1 MTAADGM
8 DETVLARVR
17 AAAERIAPLA
27 DEIERGRRLP
37 PAAVG
42 ALVEAGVFKLAVP
55 RALGGGEADLPT
67 LLATFELLARAD
79 GSAGW
84 TAMIG
89 AASGL
94 MSIFLDEDT
103 ARHVYGP
110 ADAVSCGVFAPLG
123 RATRVAGGG
132 LRVSGR
138 WPFASGC
145 EHSQWRMGG
154 VLVFDGEQPEMLP
167 GTSIPHV
174 RCVLF
179 SAVESEII
187 DTWDVTGLRGSGS
200 HDIAVRDVTVPA
212 ERCFSFLMDKPR
224 APEAPLYRLPFF
236 GVLASGVA
244 AVALGIAR
252 AAIDQLIALAG
263 KKLVPGSRRTIAQ
276 RELVQLDVARAD
288 ARVRAARAFLF
299 AAVAEAG
306 QRPASDVQARAQ
318 LRLAACHAA
327 SEAAAAVDAMYNAGG
342 GAVVYATQPLQR
354 HFRDVHVA
362 TQHAM
367 VSPQVLTTVGRVL
380 LGLETD
386 VTTL

>member
-1 MTAADGM
+1 MNGM

-37 PAAVG
+37 AAAVG
-42 ALVEAGVFKLAVP
+42 ALVDAGVFKLAVP
-55 RALGGGEADLPT
+55 RVIGGGEAELPT

-94 MSIFLDEDT
+94 MSIFLDDDT

-110 ADAVSCGVFAPLG
+110 ADAISCGVFAPLG
-123 RATRVAGGG
+123 RATRAAGGG

-138 WPFASGC
+138 WPFGSGC

-154 VLVFDGEQPEMLP
+154 VLVFDGEQPELLP

-179 SAVESEII
+179 SAAETEII
-187 DTWDVTGLRGSGS
+187 DSWDVSGLRGSGS

-212 ERCFSFLMDKPR
+212 ERCFSFLADKPR
-224 APEAPLYRLPFF
+224 GDAPLYRMPFF

-252 AAIDQLIALAG
+252 AAIDSLLALAA
-263 KKLVPGSRRTIAQ
+263 KKTIPGSRRTIAQ

-299 AAVAEAG
+299 AAVAEAA

-367 VSPQVLTTVGRVL
+367 VSPQIMTTVGRVL

>member
-1 MTAADGM
+1 MTVANVTNGM
-8 DETVLARVR
+8 DEALLARVR
-17 AAAERIAPLA
+17 TAGERIAPLA

-37 PAAVG
+37 AAAVS
-42 ALVEAGVFKLAVP
+42 ALVDAGVFKLAVP

-67 LLATFELLARAD
+67 LLTTFEILARAD

-94 MSIFLDEDT
+94 MSIFLDDET
-103 ARHVYGP
+103 ARRIYGP
-110 ADAVSCGVFAPLG
+110 ADAISCGVFAPLG

-138 WPFASGC
+138 WPFGSGC

-154 VLVFDGEQPEMLP
+154 VLVFDGEQPELLP
-167 GTSIPHV
+167 GTTLPHV

-179 SAVESEII
+179 SASETEII
-187 DTWDVTGLRGSGS
+187 DSWDVSGLRGSGS

-212 ERCFSFLMDKPR
+212 ERCFSFLTDKPR
-224 APEAPLYRLPFF
+224 GSDAPLYKLPFF

-252 AAIDQLIALAG
+252 AAIDGLVALAT
-263 KKLVPGSRRTIAQ
+263 KKTIAGSRRTIAQ
-276 RELVQLDVARAD
+276 RELVQLEVARAD

-299 AAVAEAG
+299 AAVANAAG
-306 QRPASDVQARAQ
+306 KPASDVSARAQ
-318 LRLAACHAA
+318 LRLAACH
-327 SEAAAAVDAMYNAGG
+327 
-342 GAVVYATQPLQR
+342 
-354 HFRDVHVA
+354 
-362 TQHAM
+362 
-367 VSPQVLTTVGRVL
+367 
-380 LGLETD
+380 
-386 VTTL
+386 

>member
-1 MTAADGM
+1 MNGM

-37 PAAVG
+37 AAAVA
-42 ALVEAGVFKLAVP
+42 ALVDAGVFKLAVP
-55 RALGGGEADLPT
+55 RALGGGEAELPT

-94 MSIFLDEDT
+94 MSVFLDDDT

-110 ADAVSCGVFAPLG
+110 ADAISCGVFAPLG
-123 RATRVAGGG
+123 RATRAAGGG

-154 VLVFDGEQPEMLP
+154 VLVFDGEQPELLP

-179 SAVESEII
+179 SAAETEII
-187 DTWDVTGLRGSGS
+187 DSWDVSGLRGSGS

-212 ERCFSFLMDKPR
+212 ERCFSFLADQPR
-224 APEAPLYRLPFF
+224 GDAPLYRMPFF

-252 AAIDQLIALAG
+252 AAIDSLAALAA
-263 KKLVPGSRRTIAQ
+263 KKTIPGSRRTIAQ

-288 ARVRAARAFLF
+288 ARVRAGRAFLF
-299 AAVAEAG
+299 AAVAEAA
-306 QRPASDVQARAQ
+306 QRPASDLQARAQ

-367 VSPQVLTTVGRVL
+367 VSPQIMITVGRVL